1 MKIKLCLLA
10 IMLMSLNNVNLIG
23 SEEKFL
29 LIIKELS
36 KDRPF
41 MFYEAFIIN
50 TKSNDT
56 IIKNLRMG
64 SVTNSAYH
72 LFENH
77 FYYLELVWP
86 GLGPGG
92 KVLYLYKYQL
102 HDEGSHILETKTIYK
117 PNVSNN
123 FRDIVD
129 IGISFEYDKLSMFM
143 ELRRP
148 EFDNEGRLFETYWQ
162 KIEVD
167 LSTME
172 TNESELIMV
181 KDRHKMSID

>member
-1 MKIKLCLLA
+1 MKLKIILVAILCFYCL
-10 IMLMSLNNVNLIG
+10 SESTIG
-23 SEEKFL
+23 SEEKFH

-123 FRDIVD
+123 FRNIVD
-129 IGISFEYDKLSMFM
+129 IGINFEYDKLSMFI

-172 TNESELIMV
+172 TTESELIMV
-181 KDRHKMSID
+181 KDRQKISIE

>member
-1 MKIKLCLLA
+1 M
-10 IMLMSLNNVNLIG
+10 IMALNKVNLIG
-23 SEEKFL
+23 SEEKFHM
-29 LIIKELS
+29 IIKEVS
-36 KDRPF
+36 KVRPF
-41 MFYEAFIIN
+41 LSYEAFIIN

-56 IIKNLRMG
+56 IIKIPRIG

-72 LFENH
+72 LTGNH
-77 FYYLELVWP
+77 FYYLELVWH

-102 HDEGSHILETKTIYK
+102 HDEGSNLLETKTIYK

-129 IGISFEYDKLSMFM
+129 IGISFKYDKLSMFM

-148 EFDNEGRLFETYWQ
+148 EFDNEDRLFETYWQ

-172 TNESELIMV
+172 TNESELILV
-181 KDRHKMSID
+181 KDRNKMSFD